1 MTILIVDDDP
11 VQCRLLEA
19 TLHKFEYETIVR
31 NSGDAALSLLAGPDG
46 ARIDCVILDLV
57 MPNLDGMGVL
67 AKMRQSAIN
76 VPVIVQTAHGGI
88 DNVVSAMRAGAVDFV
103 VKPVGAERLHVSL
116 RNALNASALE
126 GELARIKKSQS
137 GTLGF
142 TDLITKSANM
152 HGVIRIAEK
161 AAVSTIPVLISGES
175 GVGKELIARAIHGS
189 GERRAKPF
197 VAVNCGAMPEHL
209 VESILFGHE
218 TGSFTGA
225 TERHVGKF
233 VEASGGTLFLDEV
246 GELPAPAQ
254 VKLLRAI
261 QEGEVEPVGA
271 RKPVKVDVRLV
282 SATNRDLIADVKAG
296 RFREDLFYRLHV
308 FPVTVPPL
316 RERPA
321 DIPALVRH
329 FLARFAAEE
338 GKRIRAVTP
347 EALRVL
353 SAYHWP
359 GNIRQLENAVFRAVV
374 LTETDALGLDEFP
387 QIAAQVGMKTAIL
400 DEGAGPAAALAP
412 SVAPDDDLP
421 VLAPM
426 PYSEAAPAASAVV
439 ATPGDA
445 LPLLD
450 ADGEVRPLEEV
461 EAELIRYAI
470 THYRGQ
476 MSEVARRLQI
486 GRSTLYRKLDALG
499 LSPAL
504 PSPASGGGKGAGC
517 EGDSG
522 AVAAER
528 QPPKFA

>member
-1 MTILIVDDDP
+1 MTVLIVDDDP

-31 NSGDAALSLLAGPDG
+31 DSGDAALSLLTGPDG

-126 GELARIKKSQS
+126 GELARMKKSQS

-142 TDLITKSANM
+142 NDLITKSAIM
-152 HGVIRIAEK
+152 HAVIRVAEK
-161 AAVSTIPVLISGES
+161 AAASTIPVLISGES

-197 VAVNCGAMPEHL
+197 VAVNCGAMPENL

-218 TGSFTGA
+218 KGSFTGA

-246 GELPAPAQ
+246 GELPAAAQ

-271 RKPVKVDVRLV
+271 RKPAKVDVRLI

-308 FPVTVPPL
+308 FPITVPPL

-338 GKRIRAVTP
+338 GKRIRVVTP

-353 SAYHWP
+353 AAHHWP

-374 LTETDALGLDEFP
+374 LAETDALGLDEFP
-387 QIAAQVGMKTAIL
+387 QIAAQIGMRPARF
-400 DEGAGPAAALAP
+400 DEAAPAAAPAP
-412 SVAPDDDLP
+412 SVTPADDLP
-421 VLAPM
+421 ALAPM
-426 PYSEAAPAASAVV
+426 PYGE
-439 ATPGDA
+439 ATPASSGVLLPPLPSDA
-445 LPLLD
+445 LAVLD
-450 ADGEVRPLEEV
+450 AAGEVRPLDEI

-486 GRSTLYRKLDALG
+486 GRSTLYRKLEALG
-499 LSPAL
+499 LNSER
-504 PSPASGGGKGAGC
+504 G
-517 EGDSG
+517 EGDSE